1 MDIYVKR
8 FREELVLKTLDFLW
22 DRWSEFGVSG
32 QVQKQDERIIDPEA
46 LILFSFTVARYD
58 ARLFDEIIDW
68 ILINGQFLNMQRF
81 QNLIKTY
88 GFEGAPVLSAVAM
101 MQQESGSYGLK
112 WKKIASAY
120 KKTQAEPL
128 FYLVSGDALP
138 MPEIQDDNF
147 KKCGFYRGEIN
158 LRGKSQI
165 FPKNGFSS
173 LILRLRGLFGVNIRC
188 ELLALIAAVEEIYA
202 SEAARKTCFYQKSVQ
217 QALNEMHSSGAL
229 KSVSTGKIKKYRL
242 TPGVLDGLL
251 KIDRKSP
258 KWFAWAPAF
267 RALEMIIQK
276 LYDKKLNESSQLL
289 FSSEMRQLMFSIIP
303 LLESAGLGSLASDPN
318 QHLGEKYTQV
328 FFSDISE
335 ILAVVTDG

>member
-1 MDIYVKR
+1 MKR
-8 FREELVLKTLDFLW
+8 FREELVSKTLDFLW
-22 DRWSEFGVSG
+22 DRWSELGVLG

-46 LILFSFTVARYD
+46 LILFSFTVARFD
-58 ARLFDEIIDW
+58 ARLFDEIFDW
-68 ILINGQFLNMQRF
+68 IRFNGQFLNMQRF

-101 MQQESGSYGLK
+101 TQQESGSYGLK

-120 KKTQAEPL
+120 KKTQIEPL

-138 MPEIQDDNF
+138 VPEIQDDNF

-158 LRGKSQI
+158 LRGKSQN

-202 SEAARKTCFYQKSVQ
+202 SEAARQTCFYQKSVQ
-217 QALNEMHSSGAL
+217 QALSEMFNSGAL

-251 KIDRKSP
+251 KIDGKSP

-267 RALEMIIQK
+267 RVLEMIIQK

-289 FSSEMRQLMFSIIP
+289 FSSEMRQLMFAIIP
-303 LLESAGLGSLASDPN
+303 LLESAGLGNLVSDPN

-328 FFSDISE
+328 FFSDISK
-335 ILAVVTDG
+335 ILAVVTGS